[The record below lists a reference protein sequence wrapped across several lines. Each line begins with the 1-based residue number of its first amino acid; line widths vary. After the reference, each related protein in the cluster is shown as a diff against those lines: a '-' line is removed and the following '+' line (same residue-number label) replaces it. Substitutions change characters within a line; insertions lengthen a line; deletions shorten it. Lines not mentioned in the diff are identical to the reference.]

1 MGGWGGGEVIE
12 GARLKYA
19 VANGRWPT
27 VATRITCL
35 RRSGCVPNT
44 SLVARLCCSAT
55 KNVSSTTA
63 KKPGRGVRGGKGL
76 ERMVRRKPIARAL

>member
-55 KNVSSTTA
+55 KNVSRTTA
-63 KKPGRGVRGGKGL
+63 KKPGRGIRGGKGL
-76 ERMVRRKPIARAL
+76 ERMVRRKPVARAL